1 MREYAALGIASITT
15 VTFGFIISLNSNNK
29 TTYIFDKIS
38 IYVTPFLILALF
50 GIAAEYMMHKSKI
63 RNIPLNSL
71 IFFSLLSLIGGVSFV
86 NNYFNIYNKTTVPYA
101 INPVLLS
108 EKIQSDFEKTNF
120 LMPYK
125 PTYNFGPVLGAS
137 YWISKAPNDFDL
149 SERKNNQLRLLCFI
163 GDTGCNPITKK
174 IPDSFLE
181 SYGIVQFESPLS
193 TEQFMKMTIDEKY
206 KYNFEVFG
214 MEPLL
219 IPDKFKGGNPYY
231 K

>member
-1 MREYAALGIASITT
+1 
-15 VTFGFIISLNSNNK
+15 
-29 TTYIFDKIS
+29 
-38 IYVTPFLILALF
+38 
-50 GIAAEYMMHKSKI
+50 
-63 RNIPLNSL
+63 
-71 IFFSLLSLIGGVSFV
+71 
-86 NNYFNIYNKTTVPYA
+86 
-101 INPVLLS
+101 
-108 EKIQSDFEKTNF
+108 
-120 LMPYK
+120 
-125 PTYNFGPVLGAS
+125 VLGAS